1 MSTDNFV
8 TLQQDTKADCEVQM
22 KGAGNHLNLLNTLL
36 LGFTTFKSLLMIL
49 HKAAALFK
57 SESFASSGTLAGH

>member
-8 TLQQDTKADCEVQM
+8 TLQQDTKADCEVQI

-49 HKAAALFK
+49 QAALCK